1 MSSGSVL
8 VVGLGVAGRAV
19 ARQLARRG
27 CTVVATDDAVD
38 AAMRQEA
45 DALGIELLA
54 SPPRDEL
61 ARIARSVTAIVPTP
75 GLPHHHPVFA
85 VAPEATPVI
94 SEFDLARRW
103 DDRPTLAITGTD
115 GKTTVTELVVA
126 MLDASGRRTVGTGN
140 TEVPLVQAIDDPTIE
155 TFVVEASS
163 FRLDHTR
170 RFAPKV
176 ATWLNFAPD
185 HLDVHASL
193 ADYEAAKAAI
203 WRDQG
208 PHDVA
213 VVNLDD
219 PVVAAR
225 RPSVPTVVT
234 YDTAGA
240 GDFTVAGSS
249 LIADGQPLLDAGE
262 LWRDLP
268 HDRSNAL
275 AAAATALHGGAT
287 LDGVRAALRSFVG
300 PRHRVEL
307 VAEADSV
314 RWFDDSKATTPHAVL
329 AAVRGFRSVVLV
341 AGGRNKGLDLA
352 PLGEVIAHVKAVV
365 AIGEAGGE
373 VGAVFAGRRPVVEA
387 SSMIEAVDAA
397 AGLAGPGDVV
407 LLSPACASFDWY
419 RSYGERGDDFAA
431 TVRARLGQT

>member
-1 MSSGSVL
+1 MSGGSVL

-19 ARQLARRG
+19 ARQLVRRG
-27 CTVVATDDAVD
+27 CTVVAADDAVD
-38 AAMRQEA
+38 AAMREEA
-45 DALGIELLA
+45 DRLGVELLA
-54 SPPRDEL
+54 SPSGDDL
-61 ARIARSVTAIVPTP
+61 ARIARSARAVVPTP
-75 GLPHHHPVFA
+75 GLPHHHPIFA
-85 VAPEATPVI
+85 VVPEATPVI
-94 SEFDLARRW
+94 SELDLARHW

-126 MLDASGRRTVGTGN
+126 MLEASGRRTVGAGN
-140 TEVPLVQAIDDPTIE
+140 TDIPLVQALDDPTVE
-155 TFVVEASS
+155 VFVVEASS

-193 ADYEAAKAAI
+193 ADYERAKAAI

-208 PHDVA
+208 PDDVA
-213 VVNLDD
+213 VLNLDD
-219 PVVAAR
+219 PVVAAH

-240 GDFTVAGSS
+240 GDFTVRGST
-249 LIADGQPLLDAGE
+249 LIGDGETLLDADE

-275 AAAATALHGGAT
+275 AAAATALRGGAT
-287 LDGVRAALRSFVG
+287 VDGVRAALRSFVG

-307 VAEADSV
+307 VGESGSV
-314 RWFDDSKATTPHAVL
+314 RWFDDSKATTPHAVV
-329 AAVRGFRSVVLV
+329 AAVRGFRSVVLI
-341 AGGRNKGLDLA
+341 AGGRNKGLDLG
-352 PLGEVIAHVKAVV
+352 PLGEVIGHVRAVV
-365 AIGEAGGE
+365 AVGEAAGD
-373 VGAVFAGRRPVVEA
+373 VAAVFDGRRPVVHAA
-387 SSMIEAVDAA
+387 SMADAVEAA
-397 AGLAGPGDVV
+397 AALAEPGDAV

-419 RSYGERGDDFAA
+419 GSYGERGDDFAA
-431 TVRARLGQT
+431 AVRARLGET